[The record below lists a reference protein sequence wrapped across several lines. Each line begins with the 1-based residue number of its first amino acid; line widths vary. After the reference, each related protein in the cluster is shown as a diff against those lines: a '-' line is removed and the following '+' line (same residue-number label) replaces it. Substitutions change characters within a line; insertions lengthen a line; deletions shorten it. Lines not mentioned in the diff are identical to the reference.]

1 MNSNQLVNIVTFN
14 FVTILFKLTTQDI
27 LEVVESNIT
36 DFGEFEAIPHDFHSK
51 SFMSNSTMENTANFE
66 LERNSTTT
74 EKANSN
80 AMATS
85 NLTDAEQNSVSTI
98 HEPSNTTNFTN
109 IMVQTSTITLSS
121 VINGHTT
128 TGLRKNNQ
136 TVPTSDLQDMNEHIA
151 TTEDQFTANVRQ
163 ITANA
168 QNHYDQISTTSGY
181 PVIETEPAIKTTTPI
196 ISPNEIAIVQKAP
209 GLKSTTEGQL
219 SSEINSVD
227 STAILREP
235 NYHKN
240 TSKDIAEENKVKNTV
255 RDHSNRHSNSQN
267 HPKRQ
272 QSAKNNQFRRN
283 LENQQPT
290 ESPKT
295 VDKLIQT
302 SSTSTST
309 LMLSVQ
315 SGTTSIN
322 EGISS
327 AEMISNETKS
337 SQLQTDYIEY
347 FEITF
352 KRETGNESFKNK
364 TAPRILAVCILVF
377 GLGFALVLA
386 LLQMKTSISEKRDR
400 RNYNGLLKR
409 KANSNFEVRINHSNN
424 RESIQMALIS

>member
-1 MNSNQLVNIVTFN
+1 
-14 FVTILFKLTTQDI
+14 
-27 LEVVESNIT
+27 
-36 DFGEFEAIPHDFHSK
+36 
-51 SFMSNSTMENTANFE
+51 
-66 LERNSTTT
+66 
-74 EKANSN
+74 
-80 AMATS
+80 MATS

-209 GLKSTTEGQL
+209 GLKSTTEGTTSFPPESGFVARRTQNSLNVDQMRVFHTTTRPLSSTSILGQL